1 VIRTFTRTLNWP
13 EPYEAC
19 REGAVNRRL
28 APSFTVLVAKC
39 PADWA
44 LRTQKT
50 TLPATISMKRRCRG
64 HRATVTRERPSS
76 GSGSSVMCVLGSP
89 LWNVKLLPER
99 SSSSGT
105 LSTCSN
111 VDQIHCGRDGV
122 LYTIWR
128 PTSPTVAIR
137 QAPVCGSCTQA
148 SSRTQN
154 REGSMRF
161 GLRRRGVRGSRPP
174 RQTQCSGATCQ
185 PCAQT
190 TSDRRLCSAKPDF
203 WNHHGA
209 AHPLRR
215 SAACDSLV
223 GQIMRLRR

>member
-1 VIRTFTRTLNWP
+1 MRTLNWP

-122 LYTIWR
+122 LSTIWR
-128 PTSPTVAIR
+128 PTSAAA
-137 QAPVCGSCTQA
+137 QPVSLA
-148 SSRTQN
+148 R
-154 REGSMRF
+154 
-161 GLRRRGVRGSRPP
+161 RPP
-174 RQTQCSGATCQ
+174 VTAG
-185 PCAQT
+185 
-190 TSDRRLCSAKPDF
+190 
-203 WNHHGA
+203 
-209 AHPLRR
+209 
-215 SAACDSLV
+215 SLV
-223 GQIMRLRR
+223 PRRIFGIIMAQPTIEALCRMRLVGRPDNGASEVVTLLDYRNP

>member
-1 VIRTFTRTLNWP
+1 MRTLMRTLNWP

-28 APSFTVLVAKC
+28 APAFTGRIAKS

-89 LWNVKLLPER
+89 LWNVKLLPQR

-111 VDQIHCGRDGV
+111 AR
-122 LYTIWR
+122 
-128 PTSPTVAIR
+128 TSYIGYLSVRVRIPSLT
-137 QAPVCGSCTQA
+137 
-148 SSRTQN
+148 
-154 REGSMRF
+154 
-161 GLRRRGVRGSRPP
+161 RRGRTNHKLDAMRVRRNPSDQSRLSRRHRLVARTADRP
-174 RQTQCSGATCQ
+174 RKDPASTRQRLAPSRGTRQ
-185 PCAQT
+185 PST
-190 TSDRRLCSAKPDF
+190 RS
-203 WNHHGA
+203 N
-209 AHPLRR
+209 
-215 SAACDSLV
+215 SAAAQPVSLA
-223 GQIMRLRR
+223 RRPHQ